1 MSKQGVVK
9 LHAHGMGMMQGY
21 WLIYMWNT
29 ESQLKIDL
37 IC

>member
-1 MSKQGVVK
+1 MKDEQAESSKT
-9 LHAHGMGMMQGY
+9 HGMGMKQGY